1 MRRRNLLL
9 LVIFSAVVAGF
20 AATGVSTAQRRARP
34 TRAPIPDDAPPLPEN
49 TTACNYQTPIDY
61 LVRENFLPRWT
72 QPPEEQRRRRELQAR
87 AVEFRTKNYG
97 YFEGFGD
104 RRWNDRTPSDN
115 AVRTRFMGLPVRV
128 NEKIVPALECVEQV
142 IRAECGDDYEPRRL
156 SGLRT
161 RNTYHNGQVS
171 NHVYGI
177 AIDIDPQLNTCCM
190 CVAQWG
196 DHPLCQNPVE
206 SIYERM
212 AMPACWVHVFERFG
226 FYWLGRDRLQDTMHF
241 EFLGDPDHILK
252 SAGPPP
258 HMADQA
264 AEPTPAEGSG
274 EPAEGSATEAAPG
287 PGPTAA
293 GSEGAEP
300 STTES
305 TAMES
310 TAMEST
316 AMESTAMEST
326 AMEPTSAPPPAGGGC
341 GCSAAGA

>member
-1 MRRRNLLL
+1 MGRRNLLL
-9 LVIFSAVVAGF
+9 RTMLSAAIAGL
-20 AATGVSTAQRRARP
+20 ALTAVSTAQRRARP
-34 TRAPIPDDAPPLPEN
+34 ARAPIPDDAPPLPEN
-49 TTACNYQTPIDY
+49 TTACNYQRPIDY

-115 AVRTRFMGLPVRV
+115 AVRTRFMGLPVRL
-128 NEKIVPALECVEQV
+128 NEKIVPALQCVEEV

-196 DHPLCQNPVE
+196 DHPLCQTPVE

-258 HMADQA
+258 HMATDSEANEGA
-264 AEPTPAEGSG
+264 AGAPEPTPDPSNPSASDGPSEPSRAEATRSSHASMSAHPRHGSG
-274 EPAEGSATEAAPG
+274 DDAPALDGSPG
-287 PGPTAA
+287 VF
-293 GSEGAEP
+293 
-300 STTES
+300 
-305 TAMES
+305 
-310 TAMEST
+310 
-316 AMESTAMEST
+316 
-326 AMEPTSAPPPAGGGC
+326 GC
-341 GCSAAGA
+341 GCSVPGR